1 MRNVVP
7 IYKPVGLTPYQSVL
21 QFKKQFPEYADM
33 KISYAGRLDPMA
45 EGLLLLLVGEENKKR
60 NEYEKLQ
67 KTYEF
72 TILLGIE
79 TDTYDMLGIIKK
91 SKNKA
96 RISKQALSASD
107 FDSPRSSSGEAGIR
121 ISNLLSSFI
130 GKRVQSYPPY
140 SSKAVKG
147 KPLYWW
153 ARENRLEEIEIPTK
167 EIDIY
172 DLQLISSEEIKI
184 SRLDRDPEWQRPS
197 GQDLTFR
204 IQENINKVSGNFR
217 QIEILHSW
225 ENFFKQT
232 TVKSFTLLRC
242 FATCSSGTYVRG
254 IAHEIGQKIGCGAI
268 ALSIK
273 RTNVGEYDISSIID
287 I

>member
-21 QFKKQFPEYADM
+21 QYKKQFPEYADM
-33 KISYAGRLDPMA
+33 TISYAGRLDPMA
-45 EGLLLLLVGEENKKR
+45 EGLLLLLVGDENKKR
-60 NEYEKLQ
+60 NEYEKLR

-79 TDTYDMLGIIKK
+79 TDTYDTLGIV
-91 SKNKA
+91 KNPKHEA
-96 RISKQALSASD
+96 RMSKQALNDSH
-107 FDSPRSSSGEAGIR
+107 FDSPRSSSGEAGIQ

-130 GKRVQSYPPY
+130 GKQIQSYPPY

-153 ARENRLEEIEIPTK
+153 ARENRLDEIEIPSH
-167 EIDIY
+167 EIEIY

-197 GQDLTFR
+197 GQDLRFK
-204 IQENINKVSGNFR
+204 IQENIKKVNGNFR
-217 QIEILHSW
+217 QEEILKTW
-225 ENFFKQT
+225 EDFFINTKHT
-232 TVKSFTLLRC
+232 EFPIFHCKI
-242 FATCSSGTYVRG
+242 TCSSGTYMRG
-254 IAHEIGQKIGCGAI
+254 IAHEIGQKIGSGAI

-273 RTNVGEYDISSIID
+273 RTKVGKFDISSIINV
-287 I
+287 

>member
-21 QFKKQFPEYADM
+21 QFKKQSPEYAEV

-45 EGLLLLLVGEENKKR
+45 EGLLLLLVGDENKKR
-60 NEYEKLQ
+60 NEYEKLR

-79 TDTYDMLGIIKK
+79 TDTYDILGIV
-91 SKNKA
+91 KNPKHEA
-96 RISKQALSASD
+96 QMPKQALNASD
-107 FDSPRSSSGEAGIR
+107 FDIR

-130 GKRVQSYPPY
+130 GKQIQSYPPY

-147 KPLYWW
+147 KSLYWW
-153 ARENRLEEIEIPTK
+153 ARENRLDEIKIPSHEIE
-167 EIDIY
+167 IY
-172 DLQLISSEEIKI
+172 DLQLMSTEEIRI

-197 GQDLTFR
+197 GQDLRFK
-204 IQENINKVSGNFR
+204 IQENIKKVNGNFR
-217 QIEILHSW
+217 QEEILKAW
-225 ENFFKQT
+225 EDFFIKKKHT
-232 TVKSFTLLRC
+232 EFPIFHCKI
-242 FATCSSGTYVRG
+242 TCSSGTYIRG
-254 IAHEIGQKIGCGAI
+254 IVHEIGQKLDSGAI

-273 RTNVGEYDISSIID
+273 RTKVGEYNISSIINV
-287 I
+287 